1 MVITTEYPLSVVFSY
16 RPGTVNSVCTLI
28 AHAIAN
34 PIPTYQSRVSMMTVF
49 VGLEKREQPLTG
61 VPGRGLD
68 DDALP
73 GDKFALLFCG

>member
-34 PIPTYQSRVSMMTVF
+34 PIPTQSHVSIIDGVRGDSGRVNNH
-49 VGLEKREQPLTG
+49 
-61 VPGRGLD
+61 
-68 DDALP
+68 
-73 GDKFALLFCG
+73 